1 MPLQANGRFFFFPGV
16 ELNCSH
22 LWVPGAF
29 LGCKDVFKDDQKNRL
44 LLVAGNF
51 SLCFR
56 LGGHKEVL
64 FWGQTPATG
73 GVAVA
78 LPRGFVLLVFAI
90 HSVREHGGFR
100 WNEGPH
106 DLLVTVMTKCQAQ

>member
-1 MPLQANGRFFFFPGV
+1 M
-16 ELNCSH
+16 
-22 LWVPGAF
+22 
-29 LGCKDVFKDDQKNRL
+29 
-44 LLVAGNF
+44 
-51 SLCFR
+51 
-56 LGGHKEVL
+56 L

-73 GVAVA
+73 GVA

-100 WNEGPH
+100 WNKGPR